1 MIRIKMTVRG
11 MVQGV
16 GFRYY
21 CYRQADA
28 LGITGYA
35 KNLYNGD
42 VEIEAEGAEG
52 VLNEFV
58 KLIEIGPKFS
68 RVNSVSVIR
77 LPYEG
82 KNKEFSIL

>member
-21 CYRQADA
+21 CFRQADA

-42 VEIEAEGAEG
+42 VEIEAEGDEG
-52 VLNEFV
+52 IVKEFV
-58 KLIEIGPKFS
+58 KLVEIGPKFS

-77 LPYEG
+77 LPFEG
-82 KNKEFSIL
+82 KSKDFSIL